1 MIKAIKGMK
10 DILPEEI
17 PQWRRVEQAARDV
30 FESYL
35 YREIRTPVLEPTELF
50 ARSIGDATDIVEKE
64 MYTFEDSHQSVSM
77 RPENTAGVVRA
88 LIEAR
93 LYEARGPQR
102 YYYVG
107 PMFRRERPQKGRFR
121 QFHQIGIEAFGDP
134 GPYVD
139 AEIIQMTCRFFRE
152 LGIHGYEV
160 RVNSLGCHTCRP
172 AYVEKLKMAIYLIEG
187 SLCEDCRRRRETNPL
202 RVLDCKNC
210 QEKLSQLPVITE
222 NLCLP
227 CREHFDGFIA
237 YLQQFSIPY
246 VLSPRLVRGLD
257 YYTRTAF
264 EFASV
269 SGALGSQSSLLGGG
283 RYDGLVQN
291 LGGPEV
297 VGIGF
302 ALGIERLILA
312 LTGPPAEN
320 TPVAYVAHLEKE
332 GFEKA
337 VALAE
342 KLRDQGVAVAVGN
355 PLKQLKTQFK
365 EADRVGA
372 TTVYVI
378 GPDEIRDGVVKVKD
392 MTTGEQRVVPENDIV
407 PSFSE

>member
-1 MIKAIKGMK
+1 M
-10 DILPEEI
+10 
-17 PQWRRVEQAARDV
+17 
-30 FESYL
+30 
-35 YREIRTPVLEPTELF
+35 
-50 ARSIGDATDIVEKE
+50 
-64 MYTFEDSHQSVSM
+64 
-77 RPENTAGVVRA
+77 
-88 LIEAR
+88 
-93 LYEARGPQR
+93 
-102 YYYVG
+102 
-107 PMFRRERPQKGRFR
+107 
-121 QFHQIGIEAFGDP
+121 
-134 GPYVD
+134 
-139 AEIIQMTCRFFRE
+139 
-152 LGIHGYEV
+152 
-160 RVNSLGCHTCRP
+160 
-172 AYVEKLKMAIYLIEG
+172 
-187 SLCEDCRRRRETNPL
+187 
-202 RVLDCKNC
+202 
-210 QEKLSQLPVITE
+210 
-222 NLCLP
+222 
-227 CREHFDGFIA
+227 
-237 YLQQFSIPY
+237 
-246 VLSPRLVRGLD
+246 RGLD

-269 SGALGSQSSLLGGG
+269 SGALGSQNSLLGGG

-312 LTGPPAEN
+312 LTGPPAES

-332 GFEKA
+332 GFRKA
-337 VALAE
+337 VELAE

-355 PLKQLKTQFK
+355 PLKQLKAQFK